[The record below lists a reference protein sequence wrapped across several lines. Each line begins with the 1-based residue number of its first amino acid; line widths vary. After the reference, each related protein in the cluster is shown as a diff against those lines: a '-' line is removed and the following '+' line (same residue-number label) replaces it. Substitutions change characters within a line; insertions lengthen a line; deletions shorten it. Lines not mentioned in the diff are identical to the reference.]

1 MDPVLDPTE
10 GRQEGLQS
18 ELRAALRAGRFED
31 ARILVD
37 RIAGE
42 PDTERWLVTGMLE
55 EIGLS
60 LAHTGRHDESI
71 ATFERAVEL
80 GWDVVP
86 DGRCEIAR
94 VLLLANR
101 HEEADSL
108 WSELRANDAGG
119 VWTLNAGGLAYNEV
133 GRDEEA
139 AEWLAEGLRVAL
151 ARDDP
156 ERVVDQMSDARRLS
170 LRRLGRELDEL
181 ERDVDAFRARAAK
194 LEQER
199 AVELRVAAKQ
209 AGLPVRG
216 RTTTIAWMT
225 EAEDRLARTRWPEWA
240 SGLNDDGPYDERRG
254 RMERRLRELR
264 ADGDGPFVV
273 VAIDSD
279 DYATWCDERDYEPA
293 DRRSRASFVEFEREA
308 GGGRRWPPGR
318 NEPCWCG
325 SERKYKRCCGAL
337 PADALAQSAA

>member
-10 GRQEGLQS
+10 GRLEGLQS
-18 ELRAALRAGRFED
+18 ELRAALRADRFEE

-42 PDTERWLVTGMLE
+42 PDTDRWLVTGMLE

-60 LAHTGRHDESI
+60 LARAGRHDESI
-71 ATFERAVEL
+71 ATFERAVEF

-94 VLLLANR
+94 VLLLAGR

-108 WSELRANDAGG
+108 WSELRANDPGG

-133 GRDEEA
+133 GRDQEA

-156 ERVVDQMSDARRLS
+156 ERVVDQMSDARRVS

-225 EAEDRLARTRWPEWA
+225 EAEDRVARTRWPEWA
-240 SGLNDDGPYDERRG
+240 SGLNDDGPYDESRG

-273 VAIDSD
+273 VAIVSD
-279 DYATWCDERDYEPA
+279 DYATWCDERDYEPT